1 MNLAGLQ
8 GTASLEATEKPGQGV
23 RCFKAASLRNQAHS
37 VFWLAS
43 LCSVTWKHSVFGKC
57 RIC

>member
-8 GTASLEATEKPGQGV
+8 GAASLEATEKPGQGV
-23 RCFKAASLRNQAHS
+23 RRFEAASLRSQAHS

-43 LCSVTWKHSVFGKC
+43 LCSVT
-57 RIC
+57 